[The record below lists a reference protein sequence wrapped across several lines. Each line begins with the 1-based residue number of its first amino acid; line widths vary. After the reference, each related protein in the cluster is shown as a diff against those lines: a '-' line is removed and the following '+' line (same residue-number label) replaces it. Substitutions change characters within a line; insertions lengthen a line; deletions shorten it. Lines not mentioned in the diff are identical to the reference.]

1 MTVKAIPDGYTSLTP
16 YLIVKGGVDA
26 IAYYQNAFNAVELT
40 RMNAPDNKVGHAELQ
55 IGNARFMLADEFPEM
70 GFHSPQSA
78 GSAGVSMVLYVENVD
93 SLFHQ
98 ALTAGGK
105 QLKPLQDQFYGDRS
119 GTLQDPFGHVWTI
132 STHIADYSQ
141 DELKERA
148 CDAMKGDGNS
158 TTIEKQ
164 QQ

>member
-1 MTVKAIPDGYTSLTP
+1 MTVKAIPEGYTSLTP
-16 YLIVKGGVDA
+16 YLIVKGGTEA
-26 IAYYQNAFNAVELT
+26 IAYYQNAFNAIELM
-40 RMNAPDNKVGHAELQ
+40 RMNGPDNKVGHAEMQ

-78 GSAGVSMVLYVENVD
+78 GSAGVSMLIYVENVD
-93 SLFHQ
+93 TLFQQ
-98 ALTAGGK
+98 ALGAGGK

-132 STHIADYSQ
+132 ATHIADYSE

-148 CDAMKGDGNS
+148 CDAMKGQTS
-158 TTIEKQ
+158 SVSSEKQ
-164 QQ
+164 